1 MELKEHLTEDIDF
14 ALVPEPVWN
23 LLVKWYQLTP
33 GQEPIARKVL
43 FFYFFPS
50 SLHINLITNIAC
62 CLFLIFLGC
71 RPWNVDQLS
80 TGRNLFD
87 GA

>member
-33 GQEPIARKVL
+33 GQEPIARKV
-43 FFYFFPS
+43 FFF
-50 SLHINLITNIAC
+50 
-62 CLFLIFLGC
+62 
-71 RPWNVDQLS
+71 
-80 TGRNLFD
+80 
-87 GA
+87 